1 MLRAFAFFAILV
13 FAGTIAMGAFE
24 VQAQT
29 SAMERCVAACKAQ
42 GGKRCDLYCERAR
55 ANR

>member
-1 MLRAFAFFAILV
+1 MLRISAFVAVL
-13 FAGTIAMGAFE
+13 AGTIAMCVLEA
-24 VQAQT
+24 QAQT

-42 GGKRCDLYCERAR
+42 GGKRCDNYCERAR

>member
-1 MLRAFAFFAILV
+1 MLRTFALVAILA
-13 FAGTIAMGAFE
+13 FAGTIAMCVLEA
-24 VQAQT
+24 QAQT

-42 GGKRCDLYCERAR
+42 GGKRCDNYCERAR